1 MTATVNELQEMVSK
15 TGDRGPSFA
24 MMLNHLNHKPEKII
38 IETGCARKED
48 NFQGDGMS
56 TLIFDKMV
64 QLTGGTFHSV
74 DISPENVEFAKS
86 KVSDK
91 TQVHCSDSVKFLH
104 EASRVLKG
112 EGRFVDLLYLDSF
125 DLDKE
130 NTHPSSLHH
139 LMELTAIMPC
149 LRGGSMICVD
159 DNISRDVGKGTYVR
173 QFMDL
178 LGKPLVYEGYHWI
191 WVL

>member
-1 MTATVNELQEMVSK
+1 MNELQEMVNK
-15 TGDRGPSFA
+15 TGDRAQSFA
-24 MMLNHLNHKPEKII
+24 MMINHLNHKPNKII

-56 TLIFDKMV
+56 TLIFDKFIN
-64 QLTGGTFHSV
+64 LTGGTFVSV
-74 DISPENVEFAKS
+74 DISPENVAFAQS
-86 KVSDK
+86 KVSNNS
-91 TQVHCSDSVKFLH
+91 QVVCSDSVKYLH
-104 EASRVLKG
+104 EVSRVFRG
-112 EGRFVDLLYLDSF
+112 EGRYIDLLYLDSF
-125 DLDKE
+125 DLDKD

-159 DNISRDVGKGTYVR
+159 DNISRDVGKGSYVR

-178 LGKPLVYEGYHWI
+178 LGKPIVFEGYHWI
-191 WVL
+191 WIL